1 MKKNYLL
8 TPGPTAV
15 PTDVA
20 LEMARP
26 MIHHRTPVYVELF
39 KQVSNSLKSL
49 FRTKNDVYVLTS
61 SGTGAMEAAV
71 INTLSAGD
79 TVLVV
84 KGGKFGERW
93 GKIAEAYG
101 VNVIYLDVEW
111 GKAVD
116 PLDIK
121 KYLDMKNSPI
131 SPFEKGGV
139 SNVSPF
145 EKGGLKGDLQ
155 IKAVFT
161 TLCETSTGARTDI
174 QAIGKIV
181 KDSEAILVVDAI
193 SGIGAEDFWMDDWHV
208 DVAVTGSQKAL
219 MLPPGLA
226 FISLSDKAWDVGAR
240 RAVPLPN
247 FYLNLKKAKK
257 SLEGGETPFTP
268 AISLVIGLNKSLQM
282 IHEEGL
288 ENVIKRHQKLAKAVR
303 EASKAMG
310 LELFAPDAPSNAV
323 TPVRIP
329 AGIDCGA
336 FIKKLKS
343 KYGVTIIGGQEHL
356 KGKIFRIAHLGYMD
370 IFDILIAISA
380 IEMTL
385 VEMGYV
391 GAIHES
397 PLLGKGVSAAERVL
411 ME

>member
-15 PTDVA
+15 PQDVA

-26 MIHHRTPVYVELF
+26 MIHHRTPVYIELF
-39 KQVSNSLKSL
+39 KQVNSGLKSL

-71 INTLSAGD
+71 VNTLSSGD
-79 TVLVV
+79 TVAVV
-84 KGGKFGERW
+84 RGGKFGERW

-111 GKAVD
+111 GKA
-116 PLDIK
+116 
-121 KYLDMKNSPI
+121 I
-131 SPFEKGGV
+131 SPLEVKKCLDA
-139 SNVSPF
+139 N
-145 EKGGLKGDLQ
+145 KQ

-174 QAIGKIV
+174 KAIGEIIGRGEV
-181 KDSEAILVVDAI
+181 PSPLLIVDAI
-193 SGIGAEDFWMDDWHV
+193 SGIGAEDFWMDDWNV

-226 FISLSDKAWDVGAR
+226 FISLSEKAWNAT
-240 RAVPLPN
+240 PLPR
-247 FYLNLKKAKK
+247 FYFNLKKAKK
-257 SLEGGETPFTP
+257 ALEDGETPFTP

-282 IHEEGL
+282 IQEEGL
-288 ENVIKRHQKLAKAVR
+288 ENVIKRHEKLAMAVR
-303 EASKAMG
+303 EAAKAIG

-323 TPVRIP
+323 TPVKIP

-343 KYGVTIIGGQEHL
+343 KYGVTVIGGQDHL
-356 KGKIFRIAHLGYMD
+356 KGKIFRIAHLGYVD
-370 IFDILIAISA
+370 VFDILIVISA

-385 VEMGYV
+385 VEMGYKIDV
-391 GAIHES
+391 
-397 PLLGKGVSAAERVL
+397 GKGVGAAERIL
-411 ME
+411 M